1 MPKRIAIVTPVFP
14 PYRGGMGKVA
24 ETDARQLAALGHD
37 VLVYAP
43 DLKDAP
49 RGKGGFATRRLPRW
63 FRVGHAAFAPTL
75 ATLFRSH
82 DLVALH
88 YPFFGAAEPLA
99 FLRPRHGK
107 RAKLLLTYHMD
118 VFGQPALRPFFA
130 LHAAQVMPRVV
141 AAADRVI
148 VTSED
153 YARSSR
159 VAPLFAAHP
168 ERFRALAP
176 GTDVKRF
183 APGPKD
189 ASLLERHGLSVHDR
203 VITLVGGLD
212 KAHYFK
218 GVPTLLRAIA
228 STDLSD
234 TRLVI
239 VGQGDLR
246 PKYEEYARQ
255 LGVAGRVI
263 FAGSVS
269 EDELPS
275 YHRLGD
281 VFAFPSVD
289 QSEAFGIA
297 ALEALASGVPV
308 VSSDLPGVRTI
319 VREGETGLRVP
330 AGSASALAA
339 ALVRLLGNESMR
351 RTMGEAARAMAV
363 REFSLE
369 SRQAKLGK
377 IVNEML

>member
-1 MPKRIAIVTPVFP
+1 
-14 PYRGGMGKVA
+14 
-24 ETDARQLAALGHD
+24 
-37 VLVYAP
+37 
-43 DLKDAP
+43 
-49 RGKGGFATRRLPRW
+49 
-63 FRVGHAAFAPTL
+63 
-75 ATLFRSH
+75 
-82 DLVALH
+82 
-88 YPFFGAAEPLA
+88 
-99 FLRPRHGK
+99 
-107 RAKLLLTYHMD
+107 
-118 VFGQPALRPFFA
+118 
-130 LHAAQVMPRVV
+130 
-141 AAADRVI
+141 
-148 VTSED
+148 
-153 YARSSR
+153 
-159 VAPLFAAHP
+159 
-168 ERFRALAP
+168 
-176 GTDVKRF
+176 
-183 APGPKD
+183 
-189 ASLLERHGLSVHDR
+189 

-269 EDELPS
+269 EDELPA

-297 ALEALASGVPV
+297 ALEALACGVPV

-339 ALVRLLGNESMR
+339 ALVRMLGNEDMR
-351 RTMGEAARAMAV
+351 RTMGAAAREMAV
-363 REFSLE
+363 KEFSLE